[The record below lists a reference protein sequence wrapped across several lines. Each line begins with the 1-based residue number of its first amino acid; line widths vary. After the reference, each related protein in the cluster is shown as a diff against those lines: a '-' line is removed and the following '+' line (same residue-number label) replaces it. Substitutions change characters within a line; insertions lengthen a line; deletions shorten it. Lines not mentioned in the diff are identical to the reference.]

1 MNPGAQ
7 APAGRKKMTW
17 LTFAMLTVV
26 TWGLYGLCLH
36 TGAVGMSDPANGRIK
51 AFLLVG
57 VAYFLIAVL
66 APVAILFFKGATWGM
81 PGKGLAWSLIAGTV
95 GAVGALGVI
104 LAFGAG
110 GKPPVVM
117 SIIFAGAPVVNAL
130 VSLALHSPE
139 GGWAKVPIPFFL
151 GIVMAATG
159 GYLVTAY
166 KPKDAAPAR
175 PAAVAPAAPEARP

>member
-1 MNPGAQ
+1 MS
-7 APAGRKKMTW
+7 W
-17 LTFAMLTVV
+17 LAFAMLTVV

-36 TGAVGMSDPANGRIK
+36 TGAVGMSDPANGRLK

-66 APVAILFFKGATWGM
+66 APLALLFFKGASWQM
-81 PGKGLAWSLIAGTV
+81 PGKGLTWSLIAGTV
-95 GAVGALGVI
+95 GAIGALGVI

-117 SIIFAGAPVVNAL
+117 SIIFAGAPVVNAVVAL
-130 VSLALHSPE
+130 LLHSPE
-139 GGWAKVPIPFFL
+139 GGWSKVPLPFFL
-151 GIVMAATG
+151 GILMAATG

-166 KPKDAAPAR
+166 KPKDAAPPK
-175 PAAVAPAAPEARP
+175 PAAVAAPAAPEMK

>member
-1 MNPGAQ
+1 MTQ
-7 APAGRKKMTW
+7 APQGRKKMTW
-17 LTFAMLTVV
+17 LAFAMLTVV

-36 TGAVGMSDPANGRIK
+36 TGALEMKDPDHGRIK

-66 APVAILFFKGATWGM
+66 APVALLFIKGASWQM
-81 PGKGLAWSLIAGTV
+81 PGKGLTWSLVAGTV
-95 GAVGALGVI
+95 GAIGALGVI
-104 LAFGAG
+104 LAFGEG

-117 SIIFAGAPVVNAL
+117 SIIFAGAPVVNAVVAL
-130 VSLALHSPE
+130 LLHSPQ
-139 GGWAKVPIPFFL
+139 GGWSKIPLPFFL

-166 KPKDAAPAR
+166 KPKDAPSPK
-175 PAAVAPAAPEARP
+175 PAAVAAPEAR